1 MMIKCV
7 VFIAAIAALIA
18 CIDAG
23 CTQGQTQDVCK
34 YSTAR
39 LNGDIGTVTYN
50 ICADINKNPFSRSPV
65 FSQAGIPDGTCQTL
79 VRQDGNKC
87 IKFYARLQ
95 CAGACRECTAFD
107 ICPEF
112 CDNYEANCPTATQAN
127 CFAHISCAAVG
138 QDCTAWPIDDSNLP
152 SPISTTASTGSTS
165 STSST
170 TSGSTTT
177 RSRTTTTSGDTSDAS
192 VNASISTVIGLF
204 LIFVIA
210 LAV

>member
-1 MMIKCV
+1 MKIGCV
-7 VFIAAIAALIA
+7 LFIVAIAALVS

-23 CTQGQTQDVCK
+23 CNQGQTQDVCK

-39 LNGDIGTVTYN
+39 LNGDIGTITYN

-65 FSQAGIPDGTCQTL
+65 FSQAGIPDGTCETL

-87 IKFYARLQ
+87 IKFYGRVQ

-112 CDNYEANCPTATQAN
+112 CNNYEANCPTATKAN
-127 CFAHISCAAVG
+127 CFAHISCAPEG
-138 QDCTAWPIDDSNLP
+138 QACTAWPIDDSNLP
-152 SPISTTASTGSTS
+152 DPISTTASTS

-177 RSRTTTTSGDTSDAS
+177 RSRTTTTTDTGDSSAASDVPLGA
-192 VNASISTVIGLF
+192 
-204 LIFVIA
+204 A
-210 LAV
+210 LGILTFFAVAVMA